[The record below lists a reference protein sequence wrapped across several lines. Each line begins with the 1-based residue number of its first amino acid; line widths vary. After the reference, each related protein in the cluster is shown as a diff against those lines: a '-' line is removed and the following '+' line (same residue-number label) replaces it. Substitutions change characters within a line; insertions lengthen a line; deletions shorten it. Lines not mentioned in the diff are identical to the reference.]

1 MGYVSS
7 LFARCYGYLRPKT
20 NWGICLYDPKFSYFY
35 TNKILAEVEN
45 TLPCFE
51 LPLFPVC
58 IERRAGFTASRIRNH
73 ESCRYVAPWLMVKG
87 CIAIFWIFYILNCQD
102 SVSRPL
108 VNPCRRR
115 SRFRQ
120 SASSRFCPA
129 LTRLRFMAIEFGRRW
144 CPRFQASYLP
154 ACPPH
159 LAAERLP

>member
-1 MGYVSS
+1 MTQNFPIFT
-7 LFARCYGYLRPKT
+7 L
-20 NWGICLYDPKFSYFY
+20 IQ
-35 TNKILAEVEN
+35 
-45 TLPCFE
+45 TLPRWKTYFPAPNC
-51 LPLFPVC
+51 LFSLSALW
-58 IERRAGFTASRIRNH
+58 RRAGFTVSRIRNR
-73 ESCRYVAPWLMVKG
+73 ESCGYVAPWLMVKG
-87 CIAIFWIFYILNCQD
+87 CIAIFWSFYILNCPA

-129 LTRLRFMAIEFGRRW
+129 LTRLRFMAIEFGRSR

-159 LAAERLP
+159 LAAE